1 MFLLLVVVLV
11 WGVSWFAITLQLG
24 TVHPMVSISWRF
36 FIAGVALLLWLKLKG
51 KFIAPKFSDMPRV
64 IALSVFL
71 FCLNFTCF
79 YFATGFVTSGLIS
92 VVFAAAVFIT
102 VLNQW
107 VWRRIL
113 PEKKTLL
120 GAMFGVAGIALL
132 FAPSVADNLR
142 SGQSTVLLGL
152 ALSVLGT
159 WFFSIGNLISA
170 SLSRTTHL
178 ASTIACG
185 MLIGAAFS
193 AVIASVLGHSLR
205 IPMDI
210 TYLLALLYL
219 AIGASVI
226 GFVAYLT
233 LVANQGAA
241 KAGYATVLFP
251 IIALAI
257 STIMEGYQWT
267 TPAGLGVI
275 LATLGALIV
284 FSPQRPHAR
293 KEPTHS
299 EHSSR

>member
-51 KFIAPKFSDMPRV
+51 KFITPKWRDMPRV
-64 IALSVFL
+64 LALSAFL

-107 VWRRIL
+107 VWRRTV

-120 GAMFGVAGIALL
+120 GAMFGVVGIALL
-132 FAPSVADNLR
+132 FAPSIAENLR
-142 SGQSTVLLGL
+142 SGQNTVLFGL

-178 ASTIACG
+178 PSTIVFG
-185 MLIGAAFS
+185 MLIGAAAS

-205 IPMDI
+205 IPMNL
-210 TYLLALLYL
+210 TYLLALVYL

-233 LVANQGAA
+233 LVANEGAA
-241 KAGYATVLFP
+241 RAGYATVLFP

-257 STIMEGYQWT
+257 STVMEDYQWSAM
-267 TPAGLGVI
+267 AGLGVM

-284 FSPQRPHAR
+284 FSPQ
-293 KEPTHS
+293 KTHI
-299 EHSSR
+299 E